1 MDDECRI
8 CAFAA
13 VIFLLSSYGVLQLAE
28 GNAAWRIWFRFF
40 QEVCR
45 GLSRPPPRN
54 THQAKRIC
62 QAMMYSIDCV
72 GVDLL
77 HIIGWHDGNG
87 FDGSAGNAG
96 SQSEMGDREDG
107 KEDIARRKE
116 HELIDM

>member
-1 MDDECRI
+1 MNECRI

-28 GNAAWRIWFRFF
+28 GNAAWHDSDSSKN
-40 QEVCR
+40 EVCR
-45 GLSRPPPRN
+45 GLSQPPPRN
-54 THQAKRIC
+54 THQAKRAHI
-62 QAMMYSIDCV
+62 YSFAVTSPHFVFQC
-72 GVDLL
+72 
-77 HIIGWHDGNG
+77 IGWHDGNG

-107 KEDIARRKE
+107 KGDIARRKE